1 MGTRKNAKFLSST
14 EKENFVK
21 ACVHMKADI
30 VNPGA
35 PANDQYSKWDEFT
48 AIHWMI
54 QNADAPAT
62 NNVNFGHGGLGRYS
76 FLSWH
81 RYFIYQFEQQL
92 RTYFPADDVRLP
104 YWDWQDPA
112 SLMAIDF
119 LGPSGTP
126 ASGNVVQ
133 QGYFAVDRPG
143 IGANAATPL
152 PAWWP
157 AGLAG
162 WRIPS
167 MFPSS
172 TTGGLRRSIG
182 GVANLPTTLD
192 IQETL
197 AMPDLRDFQ
206 NALESGAGLTNSAT
220 MRMHNSMH
228 GWIGG
233 HMNNPDV
240 SPSDPFFYLLH
251 GNVDRI
257 WAMWQMDGHETEY
270 PIAGGSAEHNRNDL
284 MYPWTGGAAGYGTN
298 EGISADIPMPNFN
311 ALGPQTNGDTLD
323 FRNAFGYTYDTIAI
337 MGIGLDRTGSMTGLT
352 PDPMVSTNPDVTK
365 WEAAKRGVSAFLQ
378 DAETVQES
386 GAIYV
391 MAGIKTFRSLGG
403 NQFDEVFA
411 APNFGLVK
419 AGTPISQADFD
430 LNIAAMSPGGGT
442 PLADALADVQNNV
455 VEPPFGGNPADE
467 QRYLALLT
475 DGMLTSGSPMASIP
489 NGSYN
494 RTAIFAMGFGTGADV
509 DYPTLDSVV
518 AKGRNLATQQVFHGE
533 NAGTIDKFYSN
544 ALAAAIGFT
553 TIFDPVLEMFA
564 GEHAHMY
571 FHATSAE
578 DIFFITAQGMD
589 FQDRNWTFML
599 HGPNG
604 QMFYGDKDDHGHADN
619 CNHCCPAPL
628 VTAKRSNGRLSVVV
642 QRGNTGKDCWVGKW
656 ALMVLYKTRHL
667 DSMMMPI
674 VEEMLFPVSAGPIK
688 GPRYSR
694 LLVPPGKRTPPRNIS
709 YKNLH
714 GLDFRAVSTNNS
726 SRDACH
732 MVVNIYARTSLQ
744 VQLETKD
751 YMIKAGSELKIGVQ
765 TNSPMGTVTV
775 LSGLARMVSPSF
787 DIHDILPEDK
797 VIDIIKQN
805 ESEDNYK
812 RGTDIALLLARLEK
826 EKELAFVNDD
836 EIALVRH
843 DHGPLHLHSDATK
856 VPGTYHLGVYVEG
869 AFAPNTR
876 PKNEGHD
883 MHGEGQHGEAQTD
896 MEMETF
902 SRILNISV
910 AVTE

>member
-1 MGTRKNAKFLSST
+1 MGTRRNAKFLSAT

-30 VNPGA
+30 VNPTA
-35 PANDQYSKWDEFT
+35 AANDQYSKWDEFT

-54 QNADAPAT
+54 QNADSPGT
-62 NNVNFGHGGLGRYS
+62 NNVNFGHGGLGSYS

-81 RYFIYQFEQQL
+81 RYFLFLFEEQL
-92 RTYFPADDVRLP
+92 RSYFPADDVRLP

-112 SLMAIDF
+112 AIMTDDF
-119 LGPSGTP
+119 IGPDGDPGSN
-126 ASGNVVQ
+126 NVIQ
-133 QGYFAVDRPG
+133 QGYFAVDSPG
-143 IGANAATPL
+143 TGSNATPA
-152 PAWWP
+152 PGWWP
-157 AGLAG
+157 AGLDG
-162 WRIPS
+162 WRIPD

-172 TTGGLRRSIG
+172 TTGGLRRNTG
-182 GVANLPTTLD
+182 NPANLPTTLD

-197 AMPDLRDFQ
+197 AMTDLRDFQ
-206 NALESGAGLTNSAT
+206 DALESGGGLTNSAT

-233 HMNNPDV
+233 SGGHMNNPDV

-251 GNVDRI
+251 CNVDRL
-257 WAMWQMDGHETEY
+257 WAMWQMDGHENEY
-270 PIAGGSAEHNRNDL
+270 PVAGGNPEHHRNDL
-284 MYPWTGGAAGYGTN
+284 MYPYTGGAAGYGTN
-298 EGISADIPMPNFN
+298 VGISSDIPMPDFSG
-311 ALGPQTNGDTLD
+311 LGPQTNGDTLD

-337 MGIGLDRTGSMTGLT
+337 MGIGLDRTGSMMGLT

-403 NQFDEVFA
+403 NQFDAVFN

-419 AGTPISQADFD
+419 TGTDFSQADFD
-430 LNIAAMSPGGGT
+430 LNVAAMSPGGGT

-489 NGSYN
+489 DGSYG

-509 DYPTLDSVV
+509 DYPTLASVV
-518 AKGRNLATQQVFHGE
+518 AKGKTLTSQQVFQGE
-533 NAGTIDKFYSN
+533 NAGTIDKFYSE

-553 TIFDPVLEMFA
+553 TIFDPVLELFA

-578 DIFFITAQGMD
+578 DIFYITAQGMD

-604 QMFYGDKDDHGHADN
+604 QLFYGDMDGHRHDDGCH
-619 CNHCCPAPL
+619 HCCPAPL
-628 VTAKRSNGRLSVVV
+628 VTAKKSNGRLTLVV

-656 ALMVLYKTRHL
+656 ALMVLYKTKSL
-667 DSMMMPI
+667 DSMMMP
-674 VEEMLFPVSAGPIK
+674 VLGEMLFPVAAGAIK
-688 GPRYSR
+688 GPRYAR
-694 LLVPPGKRTPPRNIS
+694 LTVPPGKRTPPRNLPH
-709 YKNLH
+709 KNLH
-714 GLDFRAVSTNNS
+714 GLDFRTVSTNNS

-732 MVVNIYARTSLQ
+732 IVVNIYARTSLK
-744 VQLETKD
+744 VQLQTEK
-751 YMIKAGSELKIGVQ
+751 ILINPGNEIKIGVR
-765 TNSPMGTVTV
+765 TDSSMGAIHG
-775 LSGLARMVSPSF
+775 LKGLARMVSPSF
-787 DIHDILPEDK
+787 DIHDILPRDK
-797 VIDIIKQN
+797 VIDILKQN
-805 ESEDNYK
+805 EAEDNYGK
-812 RGTDIALLLARLEK
+812 VEDIALLLARLEK
-826 EKELAFVNDD
+826 KKELNFIDD
-836 EIALVRH
+836 SEVAVVSH
-843 DHGPLHLHSDATK
+843 KEGPLHLHSKATK
-856 VPGTYHLGVYVEG
+856 VPGTYHFGIYVEG
-869 AFAPNTR
+869 AYAPNA
-876 PKNEGHD
+876 KSGKKGHNG
-883 MHGEGQHGEAQTD
+883 HGESTEDT
-896 MEMETF
+896 EMETF
-902 SRILNISV
+902 SRILNLSV
-910 AVTE
+910 SVSE